1 MKALLLDA
9 PGKPAALHLGE
20 VDESSPGPGEVRVRV
35 RACGL
40 NPVDVA
46 TAASGNPAWSW
57 PHVLGLDVAGDVD
70 AVGEGVDNLDIGDRV
85 VFHGDLRHCADN
97 LLVQIC

>member
-9 PGKPAALHLGE
+9 PGKPPALHLGE

-40 NPVDVA
+40 NPVDVD
-46 TAASGNPAWSW
+46 S
-57 PHVLGLDVAGDVD
+57 
-70 AVGEGVDNLDIGDRV
+70 VGEGVDNLDIGDRV

>member
-40 NPVDVA
+40 NPVDV
-46 TAASGNPAWSW
+46 
-57 PHVLGLDVAGDVD
+57 D
-70 AVGEGVDNLDIGDRV
+70 AVGEGVDNLEIGDRV